1 MGVDGLAFIRVI
13 RGESRS
19 GDSRCVLEAEHQV
32 GDVSLDREV
41 KAELVAVLVTG
52 YPDELSV
59 LAREAINEDAY
70 ALLRKPSTSRTC
82 RRWCGRPQRNSD
94 GDERLQYREHRR

>member
-1 MGVDGLAFIRVI
+1 M
-13 RGESRS
+13 
-19 GDSRCVLEAEHQV
+19 LEAEHQV
-32 GDVSLDREV
+32 RDLLLDREV

-70 ALLRKPSTSRTC
+70 ALLRKPFDIEDV
-82 RRWCGRPQRNSD
+82 PA
-94 GDERLQYREHRR
+94 LVREASKE